1 MFHCPKKIQK
11 IANSNSNIAFV
22 SQVQVT
28 NDELLIM
35 VLKYVET

>member
-11 IANSNSNIAFV
+11 IPSSNSNIAFV
-22 SQVQVT
+22 SQIQVI